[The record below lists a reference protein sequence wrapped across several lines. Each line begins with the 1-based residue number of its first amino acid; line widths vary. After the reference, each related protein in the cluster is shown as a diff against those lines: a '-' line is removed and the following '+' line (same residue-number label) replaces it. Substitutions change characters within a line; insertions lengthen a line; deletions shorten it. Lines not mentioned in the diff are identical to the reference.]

1 MKVVFVTIAATAA
14 LAVAL
19 AIYYVPFGV
28 PTNICRPVARWTGV
42 DDRARPL
49 DHPMG
54 LAWRDGML
62 YVADTENGAIKE
74 YRDDGT
80 FVAAWTGFERPIDI
94 AVGQGAIYV
103 ADFLQDRISKLRP
116 DGSIFAQWGHHG
128 SGSGEFDAPSGL
140 AVDGAGF
147 VYVTDFYNH
156 RVQKFT
162 ADGAF
167 VMEWGRNGRLSGEFH
182 YPTGIAV
189 GPEGAV
195 YVADAYN
202 HRIEKFAGRGA
213 YLAKWG
219 GTGYGISGGW
229 PGWFRLA
236 KAVVLDHGGNAYV
249 ADAFNHRIQKF
260 TSEGHLVGIWGS
272 GPQDGA
278 QLRYPAGVATDLDGH
293 VYVSDFFENVIWKLE
308 CR

>member
-1 MKVVFVTIAATAA
+1 MKVVFATITATAA
-14 LAVAL
+14 MAIAL
-19 AIYYVPFGV
+19 IVYYVPFGV
-28 PTNICRPVARWTGV
+28 PTDICRPVARWTGV
-42 DDRARPL
+42 DGQARSF

-62 YVADTENGAIKE
+62 YVVDTENGAVKK

-80 FVAAWTGFERPIDI
+80 FVAAWTGFERPVDV
-94 AVGQGAIYV
+94 AVGRDAIYV

-116 DGSIFAQWGHHG
+116 DGIVVAQWGHHG
-128 SGSGEFDAPSGL
+128 SGPGEFDAPGGI
-140 AVDGAGF
+140 AMDGAGF
-147 VYVTDFYNH
+147 IYVTDFYNH

-162 ADGAF
+162 GDGTF
-167 VMEWGRNGRLSGEFH
+167 VMEWGRNGRLNGEFH

-189 GPEGAV
+189 SPESAI

-202 HRIEKFAGRGA
+202 HRIEKFTDRGE
-213 YLAKWG
+213 YLTKWG

-236 KAVVLDHGGNAYV
+236 KAVALDRNGNAYV
-249 ADAFNHRIQKF
+249 ADAFNHRIEKF
-260 TSEGHLVGIWGS
+260 TAEGHLLGIWRPA
-272 GPQDGA
+272 PQDPA
-278 QLRYPAGVATDLDGH
+278 QLRYPAGVATDVQGG
-293 VYVSDFFENVIWKLE
+293 VYVTDFFENVIWKLE